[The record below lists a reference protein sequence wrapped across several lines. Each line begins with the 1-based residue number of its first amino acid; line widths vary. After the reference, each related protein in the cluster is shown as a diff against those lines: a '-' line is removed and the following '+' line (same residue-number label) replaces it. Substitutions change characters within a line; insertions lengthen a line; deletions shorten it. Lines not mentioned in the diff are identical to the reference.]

1 MRVIDEK
8 AERELVK
15 LIGLVKLRNEL
26 LKQLYEVMREI
37 DEIMANDGGEQSGE
51 G

>member
-1 MRVIDEK
+1 MIDEK

-15 LIGLVKLRNEL
+15 LVGLVKLRNEL

-37 DEIMANDGGEQSGE
+37 EEIMANDRGEQSGE